1 LSDPAGL
8 LTESVV
14 REFGGKVRFVVENYG
29 DSEIARRFGVTRYPA
44 IFVNDVLVAK
54 PKDFGFYG
62 KGEGGDNGRY
72 TPWKDA
78 QNHERFRSD
87 LRKMIELV
95 LAGKNIPSPEQSKT
109 DQTQSA
115 DEITALPTLQI
126 SDLSSHKIDPRD
138 LADRAVV
145 VEFWATWCPPCRG
158 TLAWLGKL
166 KQQYGDKLA
175 VLSIAIESEE
185 KDVKQIASNMNLP
198 FYWMMGSP
206 ETAKQFGDI
215 SSVPTLFV
223 FDKNGKTAK
232 IFYGAP
238 ADLHQNAETAIT
250 QALK

>member
-1 LSDPAGL
+1 
-8 LTESVV
+8 VV
-14 REFGGKVRFVVENYG
+14 REFGGKARFVVENYG

-62 KGEGGDNGRY
+62 KGEGSDNGRY
-72 TPWKDA
+72 TPWKNA
-78 QNHERFRSD
+78 ESHERFRSD

-95 LAGKNIPSPEQSKT
+95 LAGKQSSLAEESKANQTENT
-109 DQTQSA
+109 DA
-115 DEITALPTLQI
+115 IAALPTLQI
-126 SDLSSHKIDPRD
+126 SDLSGHQIDPKD
-138 LADRAVV
+138 LANHAVV

-158 TLAWLGKL
+158 TLGWLGKL
-166 KQQYGDKLA
+166 KQQYGDRLA

-185 KDVKQIASNMNLP
+185 KDVRQIATNMNLP

-206 ETAKQFGDI
+206 EIAKKFGDI
-215 SSVPTLFV
+215 SSVPTLFL

-238 ADLHQNAETAIT
+238 TDLHQNTEAAIT
-250 QALK
+250 QLLK